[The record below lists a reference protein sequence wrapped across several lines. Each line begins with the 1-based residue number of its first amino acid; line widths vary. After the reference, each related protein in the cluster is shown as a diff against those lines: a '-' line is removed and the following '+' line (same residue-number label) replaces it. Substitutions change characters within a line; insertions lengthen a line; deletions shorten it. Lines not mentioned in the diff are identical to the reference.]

1 MLVWKTYPTINNSVL
16 DVKCEKNKVKKKKK
30 NLAAHLGE
38 NTL

>member
-16 DVKCEKNKVKKKKK
+16 DVKCDKNKVKKK
-30 NLAAHLGE
+30 NFAAHLGE